1 MLFYR
6 EIEPTV
12 DTSHLVLSFWEFT
25 VGSEMLSPLHH
36 EVLPDGCVS
45 IFYCRNDRLNSN
57 KLITI
62 GLNLE
67 SIKTTVLGGSTYWGM
82 RLSPAASAKVLRCQ
96 PSAIESRPV
105 DTTKELLH
113 LTENLLAQ
121 LNACQNFTHAVAVYE
136 SLLKRQHLKSTD
148 ADKKVAKAVR
158 IIEAHRGEI
167 KIATL
172 AREVNLSTR
181 QLERRFRQSSGLTPK
196 QYARARRIRAMAIS
210 LVTDPALSL
219 ARRAATMGFTDQSHL
234 THEFVS
240 LTGRSLK
247 SFADKVKQIEY
258 GNLIT

>member
-12 DTSHLVLSFWEFT
+12 ETSHLVLSFWEFT
-25 VGSEMLSPLHH
+25 VGGETLSPLRH

-45 IFYCRNDRLNSN
+45 IFYCRNDYLDSN
-57 KLITI
+57 KMITI

-67 SIKTTVLGGSTYWGM
+67 SIETTVLGGSTYWGM
-82 RLSPAASAKVLRCQ
+82 RLSPAACAKVLRCK
-96 PSAIESRPV
+96 PSDIESHPI

-113 LTENLLAQ
+113 LTENLLEQ
-121 LNACQNFTHAVAVYE
+121 LKTCKNFSQAIAVYE
-136 SLLKRQHLKSTD
+136 SLLKRQNLKSTD
-148 ADKKVAKAVR
+148 IDEKVAKAVS
-158 IIEAHRGEI
+158 IIEEHKGEI
-167 KIATL
+167 KIAKL
-172 AREVNLSTR
+172 AGEVNLSLR
-181 QLERRFRQSSGLTPK
+181 QLERRFKQSSGLTPK
-196 QYARARRIRAMAIS
+196 QYARARRIRATAIS

-240 LTGRSLK
+240 LTGRSPK
-247 SFADKVKQIEY
+247 SFSDKVRLIEY